1 MPPNAL
7 CSCPQQSPSCAL
19 PLFPTES
26 PSFTLQRSSDLSS
39 LLDAHGTWLESLL
52 PSLESTAHGDASIYI
67 NTYISSWTHH
77 QQSRAHTCMMV
88 FAPGP
93 ISHLSTRWIKAGLPR
108 FKEKTP
114 PPNQWY
120 CGDTNLSKRQ
130 NANMVDLILILI
142 RMVDSRKHEKTR
154 RCFIY
159 LLSVLI
165 MFNTL
170 LLPLTL
176 RMV

>member
-1 MPPNAL
+1 
-7 CSCPQQSPSCAL
+7 
-19 PLFPTES
+19 
-26 PSFTLQRSSDLSS
+26 
-39 LLDAHGTWLESLL
+39 
-52 PSLESTAHGDASIYI
+52 
-67 NTYISSWTHH
+67 
-77 QQSRAHTCMMV
+77 
-88 FAPGP
+88 
-93 ISHLSTRWIKAGLPR
+93 
-108 FKEKTP
+108 
-114 PPNQWY
+114 
-120 CGDTNLSKRQ
+120 
-130 NANMVDLILILI
+130 MVDLILILI